1 MAQEVEGR
9 RQALQGNL
17 SDDACKL
24 DAVLQRT
31 RDIKGLVEDALS
43 QQFNRR
49 VVVVGEINNA
59 LD

>member
-9 RQALQGNL
+9 RQAVQGNL

-24 DAVLQRT
+24 ANVLQKT
-31 RDIKGLVEDALS
+31 KDIKALVEQALTS
-43 QQFNRR
+43 QFSRP
-49 VVVVGEINNA
+49 VLIVGEINKA